1 MIEFIFNFTS
11 FLLYVVPTPNV
22 SVDVPT
28 NQTVGQSLTLQYTV
42 TMVRGITNRVVVMW
56 SREGRRFNITHVTDT
71 TTIGTLVVYRG
82 FYTILQLSTSDEGIM
97 YEYRLVIHGNSRV
110 ETNGA
115 IRLNVTGRYF
125 SKT

>member
-11 FLLYVVPTPNV
+11 LLYVVPTPTV

-42 TMVRGITNRVVVMW
+42 TMVRGITCKVVIMW
-56 SREGRRFNITHVTDT
+56 RREGRTVNTTRVTNT
-71 TTIGTLVVYRG
+71 TTMGTVVVYKG
-82 FYTILQLSTSDEGIM
+82 FYTILQLSTSDDGIM
-97 YEYRLVIHGNSRV
+97 YEYRLIICGNPRA
-110 ETNGA
+110 ETNGT
-115 IRLNVTGRYF
+115 IRLNVTGRCF

>member
-11 FLLYVVPTPNV
+11 FLLYVVPTPTV

-42 TMVRGITNRVVVMW
+42 TMVRGITSRMVIMW
-56 SREGRRFNITHVTDT
+56 SREGRRFNITRVTDT
-71 TTIGTLVVYRG
+71 TTMGTLVVYRG
-82 FYTILQLSTSDEGIM
+82 FYTILQLSTSDDGIM
-97 YEYRLVIHGNSRV
+97 YEYRLVVRNSRV